1 MNSRHF
7 QSINVEIEHRIF
19 PKSNIDYNVLLLEWS
34 LTSLPIKLKTFFP
47 VNI

>member
-7 QSINVEIEHRIF
+7 QSTNVENEHRIF